1 MTHRHLRRH
10 SRRHLRRTLPALL
23 AGVLL
28 ATSATA
34 CGGASGATQDADGTT
49 TLRYQTGPGLMNYA
63 ELADALGYF
72 EHVEL
77 DYVGQ
82 VQGGPE
88 ALRALA
94 TDQIDFANAFQGA
107 IAKVVATGVPV
118 TAVVASYGSTEDVD
132 MQLLVP
138 ESSPIRSGKDL
149 IGAKVAVNTLG
160 ANSEAI
166 IDTYLAEEGLSPQE
180 IAKVTLVPLPGVNQE
195 AALRDGTVDA
205 ALLSFATKEF
215 ALASGGLRPL
225 ATDTDLVGTYNGGSY
240 AVADSLIEENPEA
253 AREFVAGVA
262 KAIEYE
268 RTHDTAEVLEV
279 YGDWLDAHDRSE
291 EKQIYELW
299 AGNGVATEG
308 GVLDEK
314 DFTIWLDWL
323 DAEGEVDADSL
334 DVSEIFTNDLNPYA
348 KDS

>member
-1 MTHRHLRRH
+1 MTPRQP
-10 SRRHLRRTLPALL
+10 RRTLAALV
-23 AGVLL
+23 AGTLL
-28 ATSATA
+28 TAGATA
-34 CGGASGATQDADGTT
+34 CGGASGATQDEDGTT

-63 ELADALGYF
+63 ELADALGHY
-72 EHVEL
+72 ENIEL

-138 ESSPIRSGKDL
+138 AKSPIRSGKDL
-149 IGAKVAVNTLG
+149 VGKKVAVNTLG

-166 IDTYLAEEGLSPQE
+166 IDTYLVDEGLTADE
-180 IAKVTLVPLPGVNQE
+180 IAEVTLVPLPGVNQE

-215 ALASGGLRPL
+215 ALRTGGLRAL
-225 ATDTDLVGTYNGGSY
+225 ATDTDFVGSYNGGSY

-253 AREFVAGVA
+253 AEEFVAGIA
-262 KAIEYE
+262 EAIEYE
-268 RTHDTAEVLEV
+268 QTHSVDEVRKVYGRWLDEHGRGEEKEV
-279 YGDWLDAHDRSE
+279 YA
-291 EKQIYELW
+291 LW
-299 AGNGVATEG
+299 AGNGVATRG
-308 GVLDEK
+308 GVLDDK
-314 DFTIWLDWL
+314 DFEIWLDWL

-334 DVSEIFTNDLNPYA
+334 DISEIFTNELNPYA
-348 KDS
+348 KKD

>member
-1 MTHRHLRRH
+1 MTLHP
-10 SRRHLRRTLPALL
+10 LRRTLSALV
-23 AGVLL
+23 AGSLL
-28 ATSATA
+28 ATCATA
-34 CGGASGATQDADGTT
+34 CGGASGAATQDADGTT

-118 TAVVASYGSTEDVD
+118 TAVVASYGSTDAVD
-132 MQLLVP
+132 MQLLVKD
-138 ESSPIRSGKDL
+138 SSPIRSGRDL

-166 IDTYLAEEGLSPQE
+166 IDTYLADEGLTPQE
-180 IAKVTLVPLPGVNQE
+180 IAKVTLVPLPGINQE

-215 ALASGGLRPL
+215 ALSNGGLRAV

-240 AVADSLIEENPEA
+240 AVADSLIQDNPEA
-253 AREFVAGVA
+253 AQEFVAGVA

-268 RTHDTAEVLEV
+268 RTHEVAEVLDV
-279 YGDWLDAHDRSE
+279 YDDWLDAHGRGE
-291 EKQIYELW
+291 EKEIYELW
-299 AGNGVATEG
+299 SGNGVATEG

-323 DAEGEVDADSL
+323 DAEGEVDADAL

>member
-279 YGDWLDAHDRSE
+279 YSDWLDAHDRSE